1 MQKFNAVFA
10 SQFLED
16 HLYWTEHRRK
26 TAEKVDTLVKAILDE
41 PFQGIGKPEPL
52 RWRPFKGSW
61 SRRITGEH
69 RIVYWVEKGTISF
82 LQCRYHY

>member
-16 HLYWTEHRRK
+16 HRYWTEHRRK
-26 TAEKVDTLVKAILDE
+26 TADKVDTLVKAILDD
-41 PFQGIGKPEPL
+41 PLRGIGKPEPL
-52 RWRPFKGSW
+52 RWGPFKGSW

-69 RIVYWVEKGTISF
+69 RIVYRVEKRTISF